1 MVEEKK
7 ELVEVK
13 TEQLPTMDWRNKE
26 GLALVKS
33 IVAKGCDETEF
44 KLLVHMS
51 RIYDLN
57 PLKKEIWAVKY
68 ANKPALIFVG
78 RDGLLRIAHN
88 SGKFGSMETTVE
100 LEEDTR
106 NPNIKNAYYIRKPIS
121 AKCTIWKKGYDKPFK
136 TIVYFDEF
144 NRKMALWNE
153 KPKMML
159 GKVAESQCLRK
170 AFNIHCL
177 YVPEEMPETENI
189 HAEVKKDE

>member
-1 MVEEKK
+1 MAEEKK
-7 ELVEVK
+7 EIAIKIDEK
-13 TEQLPTMDWRNKE
+13 NLPSAKWTKE
-26 GLALVKS
+26 LQLVKD

-51 RIYDLN
+51 KVYNLN

-78 RDGLLRIAHN
+78 RDGLLRIAHD
-88 SGKFGSMETTVE
+88 SGKFGSMETTIE

-106 NPNIKNAYYIRKPIS
+106 NPNIKNPYYIRQPIS
-121 AKCTIWKKGYDKPFK
+121 ATCSIWKTNYDKPFK

-144 NRKMALWNE
+144 DRKMALWKE

-170 AFNIHCL
+170 AFNIHGL
-177 YVPEEMPETENI
+177 YVPEEMPE
-189 HAEVKKDE
+189 AEPIKDEQNGN